1 MSSINRHW
9 CGDTI
14 DELSIALSK
23 AQEKLARQ
31 HPEMLRQCAVA
42 ALNVANR
49 ATPPN
54 TGGRRRGVKQTGYGQ
69 TNVKALKLR
78 IAAEITGVEKIKP
91 DTDDLPSAQFA
102 ADGWGSEYRGP
113 EAWGGYGFRVLRPSE
128 EGAPLPKVKY
138 VDPWAVLRQR
148 KFRRKGDVVRAVNGV
163 AADGIRWVKPADL
176 KRAVAEI
183 QSRAGRLI
191 TAWLPAARTLHAS
204 NAARDYAVS
213 KFRRSG
219 SAKLRANRLW
229 SDLVMKADWGSLI
242 VARRYAPWF
251 LEYVGAASYGPV
263 QKTAEKFVQNLFR

>member
-9 CGDTI
+9 SGDTLE
-14 DELSIALSK
+14 ELSIALSK

-54 TGGRRRGVKQTGYGQ
+54 TGGRRKGIKQSGYGQ

-78 IAAEITGVEKIKP
+78 IAAEITGVEKISPGKN
-91 DTDDLPSAQFA
+91 DLPSAQFA
-102 ADGWGSEYRGP
+102 AGGWGREYRGP
-113 EAWGGYGFRVLRPSE
+113 QAWGGYGFRVLRPSKA
-128 EGAPLPKVKY
+128 GAPLPKVKY

-148 KFRRKGDVVRAVNGV
+148 KFRRKGDVVRARNGV
-163 AADGIRWVKPADL
+163 AAEGIRWVKSADL
-176 KRAVAEI
+176 KRAVADV
-183 QSRAGRLI
+183 QSHAGRLI

-204 NAARDYAVS
+204 NTQRDYAVS
-213 KFRRSG
+213 KSGRAG
-219 SAKLRANRLW
+219 SAKLQTDGLF
-229 SDLVMKADWGSLI
+229 SELVMRADWGSLI